1 MEREG
6 KLANGLI
13 VGHAYSITKIIEVSP
28 NKIDSNFLELQK
40 ALSMVN
46 RSQPLTSKSK
56 TNKNEKPLGSRSAYP
71 NRYASNQ
78 GYDSY
83 GGYNYDNS
91 DNYGGWDDDNNDYY
105 GGGDDN
111 FNNYNDYD
119 YDGFNNGKKF
129 DYDDSW
135 GGGGGNDVKPSN
147 TAICLL
153 RLRNPWGLKI

>member
-28 NKIDSNFLELQK
+28 NKSDSNFLELQK

-46 RSQPLTSKSK
+46 RSQPLTSKIK
-56 TNKNEKPLGSRSAYP
+56 INKNEKPVGGSRSAYP
-71 NRYASNQ
+71 NSYASNQ

-83 GGYNYDNS
+83 GGYSYDNR
-91 DNYGGWDDDNNDYY
+91 DNYGGWDDDNNDYN

-111 FNNYNDYD
+111 INNYYDYD

-135 GGGGGNDVKPSN
+135 GGGNDVKPSN